1 MENNM
6 QHFRHILL
14 FYYREGK
21 NAIQARKKLTDACGE
36 DVLTVPV
43 PVSARNGLRKFRSG
57 NVDVE
62 DALRSGRPVEADK
75 VTLMALVDANR
86 PITTRAIGERLN
98 LSNPIVYDHSKGLGL
113 TSRLDIWVSHAL
125 TERKC
130 RCVDSIITEG
140 EKWVVY
146 NNVKRKRSRSKEDEP
161 AQSISKANIHKK
173 MLLSDNTTINSEV
186 YCHQLDKLNDALQQ
200 KKPELINR
208 KGVVV
213 TT

>member
-130 RCVDSIITEG
+130 RCVD
-140 EKWVVY
+140 
-146 NNVKRKRSRSKEDEP
+146 
-161 AQSISKANIHKK
+161 
-173 MLLSDNTTINSEV
+173 LLSDNTTINSEV
-186 YCHQLDKLNDALQQ
+186 YCHQLNKLNDALQQ